1 MSLIRLEAAIWDLMG
16 IKQKEEFPAEL
27 QSFRLAPSK
36 VGNSQ
41 KSQRLASAQTTAKN
55 LWAKRQGWEEEKKKE
70 EEEKEEEEED
80 INSFQNKSDAMASKK
95 TQLFSPNNKSSS
107 KEKENIKQVNG
118 VGGCLEEFNLL
129 YNKTEASLGEF
140 WNR

>member
-1 MSLIRLEAAIWDLMG
+1 MSLIRLEAAIWALMG
-16 IKQKEEFPAEL
+16 NKQKEEFPAEL

-41 KSQRLASAQTTAKN
+41 KSQRLVSAQTTAKN
-55 LWAKRQGWEEEKKKE
+55 LWAKRQGWEEKKE
-70 EEEKEEEEED
+70 KEEED

-95 TQLFSPNNKSSS
+95 TQLCNPNNKSSS

-118 VGGCLEEFNLL
+118 PGGCLEEFNLL
-129 YNKTEASLGEF
+129 YNKIEASLGEF